1 MPKEVQL
8 AILFADVCGSTK
20 LYEVHGDAKAREAIA
35 KCVDLMSEAT
45 THQGGRVVK
54 TIGDE
59 VMATFDTADD
69 AAQAAAEMQE
79 GITEGMNVDGK
90 PLAIRIGFHFGPALL
105 ENNDVFG
112 DAVNVAARMA
122 GQAKAGQILTT
133 NLTLTS
139 LSDIWQASTRQ
150 VDLAQLKGKKDEVAM
165 YEILWQR
172 ENVTRMA
179 TMAFQTPSTQK
190 KHARMV
196 LEYQGIKAECGEDH
210 TAVVMGR
217 QEGNDLVVKHNLIS
231 RLHAKVEFRKGNFIL
246 TDQSINGTYVRTNE
260 GEEAFVRRDAFTL
273 KGSGALGLG
282 QSLTRESEDAVRYDL
297 VEGAE

>member
-1 MPKEVQL
+1 MPKETTL

-20 LYEVHGDAKAREAIA
+20 LYETLGDAKARDAIA
-35 KCVDLMSEAT
+35 RCVALMSESTAR
-45 THQGGRVVK
+45 QGGTVIK

-59 VMATFDTADD
+59 VMSTFKTADD

-79 GITEGMNVDGK
+79 GITEGMTIDGK

-133 NLTLTS
+133 NVTLDH
-139 LSDIWQASTRQ
+139 LSDLWQASTRQ
-150 VDLAQLKGKKDEVAM
+150 IDLASVKGKKDEIAM
-165 YEILWQR
+165 YEVLWQR

-179 TMAFQTPSTQK
+179 TMAFQTPSTQQK
-190 KHARMV
+190 PARM
-196 LEYQGIKAECGEDH
+196 LFEYQDQKAECSIERNS
-210 TAVVMGR
+210 VVMGR

-231 RLHAKVEFRKGNFIL
+231 RLHAKVEYRKGNFIL
-246 TDQSINGTYVRTNE
+246 TDQSINGTYVRTDD

-273 KGSGALGLG
+273 KGSGCLGLG
-282 QSLTRESEDAVRYDL
+282 QSLTRESPDAVRFEI
-297 VEGAE
+297 VE

>member
-1 MPKEVQL
+1 MPKEIQL

-45 THQGGRVVK
+45 THQGGRVIK

-59 VMATFDTADD
+59 VMSTFDTADD

-79 GITEGMNVDGK
+79 GITEGMSVDGK

-150 VDLAQLKGKKDEVAM
+150 VDLAQVKGKKDEIAM

-179 TMAFQTPSTQK
+179 TMAFQTPGTAK

-246 TDQSINGTYVRTNE
+246 TDQSINGTYVRSDD

-273 KGSGALGLG
+273 KGSGCLGLG
-282 QSLTRESEDAVRYDL
+282 QSLTSDSIDAVRFQII
-297 VEGAE
+297 E

>member
-1 MPKEVQL
+1 
-8 AILFADVCGSTK
+8 
-20 LYEVHGDAKAREAIA
+20 
-35 KCVDLMSEAT
+35 
-45 THQGGRVVK
+45 
-54 TIGDE
+54 
-59 VMATFDTADD
+59 
-69 AAQAAAEMQE
+69 MQE

-133 NLTLTS
+133 NLTMAT

-150 VDLAQLKGKKDEVAM
+150 IDLATVKGKKDEIAM
-165 YEILWQR
+165 FEVLWQR

-179 TMAFQTPSTQK
+179 TMAFQTPTTQK

-210 TAVVMGR
+210 TSVVMGR

-246 TDQSINGTYVRTNE
+246 TDQSINGTYVRTND

-273 KGSGALGLG
+273 KGSGCLGLG
-282 QSLTRESEDAVRYDL
+282 QSLTRDSEDAVRYDMI
-297 VEGAE
+297 EGAD

>member
-20 LYEVHGDAKAREAIA
+20 LYETLGDAKARDAIA
-35 KCVDLMSEAT
+35 RCVAVMSEAT
-45 THQGGRVVK
+45 ARQGGTVIK

-59 VMATFDTADD
+59 VMSTFKTADD

-79 GITEGMNVDGK
+79 GITEGLTVDGK
-90 PLAIRIGFHFGPALL
+90 PLAIRIGFHYGPALL

-122 GQAKAGQILTT
+122 GQAKAGQIITT
-133 NLTLTS
+133 NVTLDT

-150 VDLAQLKGKKDEVAM
+150 VDLASVKGKKDEIAL
-165 YEILWQR
+165 YEVLWQR

-179 TMAFQTPSTQK
+179 TMAFSAPTQQK
-190 KHARMV
+190 QARMV
-196 LEYQGIKAECGEDH
+196 LEYQGMKAECNADH
-210 TAVVMGR
+210 NAVVMGR

-231 RLHAKVEFRKGNFIL
+231 RLHCKVEYRKGNFIL
-246 TDQSINGTYVRTNE
+246 TDQSINGTYVRTDD

-273 KGSGALGLG
+273 KGSGCLGLG
-282 QSLTRESEDAVRYDL
+282 QSLTSESPDAVRFQI
-297 VEGAE
+297 VE

>member
-1 MPKEVQL
+1 MPKETQL

-20 LYEVHGDAKAREAIA
+20 LYETLGDAKARDAIA
-35 KCVDLMSEAT
+35 RCVALMSEAT
-45 THQGGRVVK
+45 SRQGGHVVK

-59 VMATFDTADD
+59 VMSTFKTADD

-79 GITEGMNVDGK
+79 GITDGMNVDGK

-133 NLTLTS
+133 NITLAS
-139 LSDIWQASTRQ
+139 LSEIWQASTRQ
-150 VDLAQLKGKKDEVAM
+150 VDLATVKGKKDEIAM
-165 YEILWQR
+165 YEVLWQR

-179 TMAFQTPSTQK
+179 TMAFKAPTGQK
-190 KHARMV
+190 KVKML
-196 LEYQGIKAECGEDH
+196 LEYQGIEVECGEDH
-210 TAVVMGR
+210 NSVVMGR

-231 RLHAKVEFRKGNFIL
+231 RLHAKVEYRKGNFIL
-246 TDQSINGTYVRTNE
+246 TDQSINGTYVRTDE
-260 GEEAFVRRDAFTL
+260 GEEAFVRRDAYTL
-273 KGSGALGLG
+273 KGSGVLGLG
-282 QSLTRESEDAVRYDL
+282 QSLTRESPDGVRYKFL
-297 VEGAE
+297 E

>member
-1 MPKEVQL
+1 
-8 AILFADVCGSTK
+8 
-20 LYEVHGDAKAREAIA
+20 
-35 KCVDLMSEAT
+35 
-45 THQGGRVVK
+45 
-54 TIGDE
+54 
-59 VMATFDTADD
+59 
-69 AAQAAAEMQE
+69 
-79 GITEGMNVDGK
+79 
-90 PLAIRIGFHFGPALL
+90 
-105 ENNDVFG
+105 
-112 DAVNVAARMA
+112 
-122 GQAKAGQILTT
+122 
-133 NLTLTS
+133 
-139 LSDIWQASTRQ
+139 
-150 VDLAQLKGKKDEVAM
+150 M

-210 TAVVMGR
+210 TSVVMGR

-273 KGSGALGLG
+273 KSSGALGLG
-282 QSLTRESEDAVRYDL
+282 QSLGRESEDAVRYDMIDA
-297 VEGAE
+297 AE

>member
-45 THQGGRVVK
+45 TRQGGRVIK

-59 VMATFDTADD
+59 VMSTFDTADN

-79 GITEGMNVDGK
+79 GITEGMMIDGK

-133 NLTLTS
+133 NVTLTS

-150 VDLAQLKGKKDEVAM
+150 IDLAQLKGKKDEIAM
-165 YEILWQR
+165 FEILWQR

-179 TMAFQTPSTQK
+179 TMAFQTPATNK
-190 KHARMV
+190 KKARMV

-210 TAVVMGR
+210 TSVVMGR

-231 RLHAKVEFRKGNFIL
+231 RLHAKVEYRKGNFIL
-246 TDQSINGTYVRTNE
+246 TDQSINGTYVRSND

-297 VEGAE
+297 IEGE

>member
-35 KCVDLMSEAT
+35 KCVTLMSESTAR
-45 THQGGRVVK
+45 QGGIVIK

-59 VMATFDTADD
+59 VMSTFKTADD

-79 GITEGMNVDGK
+79 GITEGMSIDGK

-112 DAVNVAARMA
+112 DAVNIAARMA
-122 GQAKAGQILTT
+122 GQAKAGQIITT
-133 NLTLTS
+133 NITLEV
-139 LSDIWQASTRQ
+139 LSDLWQASTRQ
-150 VDLAQLKGKKDEVAM
+150 VDLASVKGKKDEIAL
-165 YEILWQR
+165 YEVLWQR

-179 TMAFQTPSTQK
+179 TLAFQTPSGQK
-190 KHARMV
+190 VQKMA
-196 LEYQGIKAECGEDH
+196 LEYQGMKAECSADH
-210 TAVVMGR
+210 NSVVMGR

-231 RLHAKVEFRKGNFIL
+231 RLHCKVDYRKGNFIL
-246 TDQSINGTYVRTNE
+246 TDQSINGTYVRTDD

-273 KGSGALGLG
+273 KGSGCLGLG
-282 QSLTRESEDAVRYDL
+282 QSLTSDSIDAVRFHII
-297 VEGAE
+297 E